1 MKPTTSLWSTIQL
14 LCRAVLWHKLR
25 FYSLPSTGALE
36 ALGFSGGMTA
46 LHGAAMDGRVE
57 NSTILVEAVSNQ
69 SLRNTRGYTALGLA
83 KALLGNVDIL
93 KVACKRGPA
102 VARA

>member
-1 MKPTTSLWSTIQL
+1 MKPTTSLWITIFL

-25 FYSLPSTGALE
+25 FYSLPSTGALQMLADFE
-36 ALGFSGGMTA
+36 GFTP
-46 LHGAAMDGRVE
+46 LHMATTDGRVE

-83 KALLGNVDIL
+83 KALLDNVDIL
-93 KVACKRGPA
+93 KAVFKRGPA